1 MLQNGELTIVDGG
14 HMVTGTFSALMT
26 INSYFGTP
34 LSDGKVTLTIPYLS
48 LKSYDDYLAYKQ
60 YASEGAAY
68 TSEELQQFLKVYN
81 PDLTLEEFQQ
91 KVSQWSID
99 DIKARKGE

>member
-1 MLQNGELTIVDGG
+1 
-14 HMVTGTFSALMT
+14 
-26 INSYFGTP
+26 
-34 LSDGKVTLTIPYLS
+34 
-48 LKSYDDYLAYKQ
+48 
-60 YASEGAAY
+60 
-68 TSEELQQFLKVYN
+68 LQQFLKVYN